1 MQIDWVKLE
10 SLRAPKWGST
20 YLLRPDKILLSQSLR
35 ESGWLQPLVV
45 RRSDHTLIDGTKRWD
60 LALSDDRIIKRY
72 GQSAPVVYHDV
83 DEIDA
88 MVAHVRLNRARGNV
102 HPVGLSALVKRILDS
117 GKYSISDL
125 TSLFVMTDDEI
136 DLLVSEG
143 LLKKKNWQA
152 YEYSRAWVPIEV
164 PAGSESDSV
173 TFERP
178 PNPDR

>member
-1 MQIDWVKLE
+1 MEINWVNLK
-10 SLRAPKWGST
+10 SLRAPKWGTT

-45 RRSDHTLIDGTKRWD
+45 RRADQTIIDGTKRWD
-60 LALSDDRIIKRY
+60 LALTDDRIVKRH
-72 GQSAPVVYHDV
+72 GANAPVVYHDG

-88 MVAHVRLNRARGNV
+88 MVMHVRLNRARGNI
-102 HPVGLSALVKRILDS
+102 HPIGLSALVKRILDS
-117 GKYSISDL
+117 GKFGIEEL
-125 TSLFVMTDDEI
+125 ANLFVMTDDEI

-164 PAGSESDSV
+164 PVGTESDSV